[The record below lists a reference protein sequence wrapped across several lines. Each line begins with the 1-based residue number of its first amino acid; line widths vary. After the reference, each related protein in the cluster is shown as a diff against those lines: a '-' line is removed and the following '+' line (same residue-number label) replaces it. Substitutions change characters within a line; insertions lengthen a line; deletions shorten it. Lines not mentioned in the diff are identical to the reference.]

1 VPVNPREALEILERK
16 LREKGYETR
25 RLREEGEC
33 VLEVISGGKK
43 VNICLHEERGVLK
56 ELRLRYEGVPG
67 MTILRCELAEKYVS
81 CIEELLARL

>member
-1 VPVNPREALEILERK
+1 MNPREALEVIEKK

-33 VLEVISGGKK
+33 VLEVVSRGKK
-43 VNICLHEERGVLK
+43 VNICLHEEKGILK

-67 MTILRCELAEKYVS
+67 ITILRCELAEKYVS